1 MKKKI
6 TTLLLVLAV
15 AAIGA
20 VFLGMGFAQGTPQT
34 QGTEILNTQDI
45 GARIPREVEIN
56 YASFAP
62 SLSKIDAIA
71 NAQEIVRT
79 GMHLQDADRLP
90 VQVTVA
96 QFNGKRDIAPFDMVK
111 DLPVRVVVF
120 DEYPATTRGRA
131 DQFEKPRYTVILDDK
146 TGDLVYSILSW
157 SHK

>member
-34 QGTEILNTQDI
+34 QGPEILTTQDI

-56 YASFAP
+56 HASFAP

-79 GMHLQDADRLP
+79 GMHLQDADKLP

-96 QFNGKRDIAPFDMVK
+96 QFNGKRHIAPFDKVK

-120 DEYPATTRGRA
+120 DEYPATTRGGT

>member
-15 AAIGA
+15 AAFGA

-34 QGTEILNTQDI
+34 QGPEILTTQDI
-45 GARIPREVEIN
+45 GARVPREVKIN
-56 YASFAP
+56 LASFAP

-71 NAQEIVRT
+71 NAQEIVRA
-79 GMHLQDADRLP
+79 GMNLQDADKLP

-96 QFNGKRDIAPFDMVK
+96 QFNGKRHISPFDDVK

-120 DEYPATTRGRA
+120 DEYPATTRGGYR
-131 DQFEKPRYTVILDDK
+131 PV
-146 TGDLVYSILSW
+146 
-157 SHK
+157 